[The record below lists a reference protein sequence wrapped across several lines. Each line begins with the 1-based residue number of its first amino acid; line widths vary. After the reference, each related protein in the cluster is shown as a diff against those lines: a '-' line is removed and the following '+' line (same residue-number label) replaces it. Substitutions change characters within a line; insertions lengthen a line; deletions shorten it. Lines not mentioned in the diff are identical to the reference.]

1 MHESI
6 AKPIEAR
13 LEYLRRR
20 LEPLQSAVSRQQ
32 SELMASRAELEEVQR
47 EMTKLEDMLEPD
59 MLKRGRKFRGRDAD
73 GVPL

>member
-13 LEYLRRR
+13 REYRRRR